1 MEHGLPWDRMERRG
15 GVKYRS
21 DDSGGILCPCL
32 RSPLEVTSGEYGL
45 LVESKT
51 EALSGIFLKEGR
63 QT

>member
-1 MEHGLPWDRMERRG
+1 MERRG

-21 DDSGGILCPCL
+21 DESGGILCLCL